1 MAPTG
6 KTRKRTLIKK
16 SEKGTKKK
24 LKTKNQATPKVT
36 IKHAEQ
42 KFQEE
47 DFNEEVDSDES
58 NSEKLSSLL
67 EPYSRDQLI
76 DLICDASLKDAAFLN
91 RVQDIADR
99 DVSYRKIFVHGLSW
113 DTTRET
119 LTAIFEPFGCIEE
132 CNVVLDKNTG
142 KAKGYGFVLYKKR
155 RAAIKALKNPQKRI
169 MNRIASCQLA
179 SVGPVSGGPP
189 AQGVI
194 STPAPRKIYV
204 SNVPSETDPEK
215 LRAFFCKFGE
225 IETGPIGFDT
235 QTGKSRGFALFVYKT
250 PEGLRKALQEPHKM
264 FNGHQLHCQ
273 KATEGKNKNQSVQPQ
288 PQPQSQSQA
297 QAQMQPQPQSQ
308 SHPMLAMAAAQNLAM
323 FGHNP
328 GFNPIYGRGYFVNPA
343 AGMIPGT
350 VNPAMMAGTLNQGLV
365 PTSQVG
371 QGQAGSGVVGYSGV
385 SNGFGSIGG
394 GSSALGSF
402 GSNPTPQILQALQQ
416 VYPHSQFGQLAPGR
430 VQGTG
435 GPITGYPSYTWYDI
449 FQLACLFLSLFVF
462 RVVNCFLCLLSFWL
476 FLVFSCE
483 KFEKVTFT
491 ILSFLTLF
499 RFHFLLFF
507 LF

>member
-264 FNGHQLHCQ
+264 
-273 KATEGKNKNQSVQPQ
+273 
-288 PQPQSQSQA
+288 
-297 QAQMQPQPQSQ
+297 
-308 SHPMLAMAAAQNLAM
+308 
-323 FGHNP
+323 
-328 GFNPIYGRGYFVNPA
+328 GYFVNPA

-350 VNPAMMAGTLNQGLV
+350 VNPAMMAGTLTQGLV

-435 GPITGYPSYTWYDI
+435 GPITGYPSYTCI
-449 FQLACLFLSLFVF
+449 FL
-462 RVVNCFLCLLSFWL
+462 
-476 FLVFSCE
+476 
-483 KFEKVTFT
+483 
-491 ILSFLTLF
+491 
-499 RFHFLLFF
+499 
-507 LF
+507 